1 MKSLIENIGLALH
14 KVKPIKGEVHY
25 LGNSTV
31 WKKNIDAVAA
41 VIVRPAN
48 LCSHPECIHERYND
62 FVTLCETGKFLLK
75 KKEDTPKHSEGDSLD
90 VRIIKMSAAEAL
102 TLLGGMSLQQL
113 LFGEDSDYVPDSIHR
128 H

>member
-1 MKSLIENIGLALH
+1 MKSLIENIGLALQR
-14 KVKPIKGEVHY
+14 VKPPKHDADIAHHEQ
-25 LGNSTV
+25 
-31 WKKNIDAVAA
+31 WKRCVDATAA

-48 LCSHPECIHERYND
+48 LCSHPECIHQRYND
-62 FVTLCETGKFLLK
+62 FVTLCETGKFPQKEK
-75 KKEDTPKHSEGDSLD
+75 KADTPKHEEGDSLD